1 METEQIDLGKLLL
14 VLLKRS
20 WILFLAAILGA
31 CVALVGTFYLVT
43 PKYQSTVTLY
53 VSNTLYAEDLADSF
67 SVIVKMRG
75 TLLDVIK
82 HSQTGRGH
90 QELREMVSVAS
101 VNGTDFFELTVS
113 GPDPY
118 EAERL
123 ANAMG
128 EILPEKITQIMDGL
142 PVKAVDEAIV
152 AAGPSS
158 PSYFSNALLGAVIG
172 LTLSMGAVLL
182 WELVLANKRCRPN

>member
-1 METEQIDLGKLLL
+1 METEQIDLGRLLM

-43 PKYQSTVTLY
+43 PQYRSTVTLY

-82 HSQTGRGH
+82 HAQTDRGH
-90 QELREMVSVAS
+90 QQLREMVSVTS

-128 EILPEKITQIMDGL
+128 EILPDKITQIMDGL
-142 PVKAVDEAIV
+142 PVKMVDEAIV

-158 PSYFSNALLGAVIG
+158 PSYFSNAFLGATIA
-172 LTLSMGAVLL
+172 LTLSMGAVIL
-182 WELVLANKRCRPN
+182 WELVPANKNLRSD